1 MWIKLTTDWLVSLS
15 AVTRSLAIVYCK
27 MLQPV
32 DNGRRNLPIWSISE
46 CCGAHLVTVAD
57 DKNIEVFVASCSI
70 KKIEVFITHL
80 EH

>member
-1 MWIKLTTDWLVSLS
+1 MWIMLTTNWLVSLS

-32 DNGRRNLPIWSISE
+32 DNGRRNCHCCLPVWSISE

-57 DKNIEVFVASCSI
+57 DKNIEDFVA
-70 KKIEVFITHL
+70 HL
-80 EH
+80 